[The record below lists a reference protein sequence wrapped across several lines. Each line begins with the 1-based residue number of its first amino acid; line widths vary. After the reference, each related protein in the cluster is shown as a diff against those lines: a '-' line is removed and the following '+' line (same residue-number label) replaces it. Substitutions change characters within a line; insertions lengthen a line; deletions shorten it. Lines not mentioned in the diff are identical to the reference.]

1 MLITIIQ
8 VGPSNNIK
16 FSFHGFNYTTPKIAF
31 ETYKMRLEVGT
42 PRIFVENDINS
53 WTKFST
59 TRLLHIDT
67 HLIKEHEIVEETSKV
82 VK

>member
-8 VGPSNNIK
+8 VGPSNNII
-16 FSFHGFNYTTPKIAF
+16 FSFHGSNYTTPKTAF

-53 WTKFST
+53 CTKFSI
-59 TRLLHIDT
+59 TRLLHMDT